1 MRSKLFG
8 GTQNS
13 WGAHADVEGN
23 KGAPRQRKAWRLS
36 FSGDS
41 LDAVQSGSFKLAL
54 TQMLVEGGRKEAN
67 LRRALE
73 RVNEA
78 AGRGAQVVVL
88 PEALTLGWTH
98 PSANS
103 DADEIP
109 DGFSCAKLRDAARRN
124 SIYVCAG
131 LIERA
136 CETVFNSAVLID
148 PQGEVILHH
157 RKLNELE
164 IGHEFYAQGDRL
176 GVTHTPLGTFGVMI
190 CADAFARGQTVGR
203 ALGLMGA
210 DIILSPC
217 AWAVPADHDNTK
229 EPYGRLW
236 LDSYCPVA
244 SGFRLWII
252 GVSSVGWLTGGPWK
266 GRKCIGCSLV
276 VGPDGRQ
283 ILIGPYGHAADTI
296 LYVDIELEPRPAR
309 GDGWERIW
317 SKSQTPGSNHQ
328 TNHNSQAP
336 DGSGGSK
343 PGARHF

>member
-1 MRSKLFG
+1 M
-8 GTQNS
+8 QANS
-13 WGAHADVEGN
+13 FN
-23 KGAPRQRKAWRLS
+23 
-36 FSGDS
+36 
-41 LDAVQSGSFKLAL
+41 LAL
-54 TQMLVEGGRKEAN
+54 AQMLVEGGRKEAN

-73 RVNEA
+73 RINEA
-78 AGRGAQVVVL
+78 AGHGAQVVAL

-98 PSANS
+98 PSASS

-124 SIYVCAG
+124 NVYVCAG

-136 CETVFNSAVLID
+136 GQTIFNAAVLID

-157 RKLNELE
+157 RKLTELE

-176 GVTHTPLGTFGVMI
+176 GVAHAPLGTFGVMI

-276 VGPDGRQ
+276 IGPDGRQ